1 MSSAEIISIEDIRD
15 IRDKKKRQEIRKGLH
30 ERIDEAFNEIEEKI
44 EGSMPSLMEITGEV
58 FKARQGITKSIV
70 ESLVELRYAEEKTR
84 QTMLCPCGCKRR
96 LRSPGTVDRTIET
109 LVGKISISRPYFYCE
124 RSNMGLYPMDEALGL
139 TERRK
144 QLDVQKAIAGLA
156 KEMPY
161 TSACEMYENL
171 TGLKV
176 AEHCA
181 HEITNEVAEGL
192 GVLEVSPSREEID
205 KKIVTAGKGKGRKWR
220 PIMVIGIDGSD
231 APTRYQEEK
240 QKKGGRPRWKG
251 QWREAKGFRIYLV
264 DGDRIEHV
272 ISWHQIQTEEELF
285 SSLREVKAAGL
296 IPEEL
301 VRLCV
306 VADGAPWIWN
316 RVREV
321 FPTSKEVLDY
331 YHCSE
336 HIHRI
341 AEVQYGS
348 DPYQAL
354 EWVEATIARLFCND
368 IEGVVSSLRG
378 MIPEGEEAA
387 NVIDKG
393 IGYLQKN
400 KERMVYKTLRKGG
413 YPLGSGGI
421 ESAHKFISHVRLKR
435 SGAWWY
441 VSNGNNMLALRCA
454 KYNDTF
460 DRIFDRRQQ
469 KLKEKVA
476 KN

>member
-1 MSSAEIISIEDIRD
+1 MRSAAIVSLEDIRS
-15 IRDKKKRQEIRKGLH
+15 KKKREEIRTSLH
-30 ERIDEAFNEIEEKI
+30 ERIDEAFREIEENI
-44 EGSMPSLMEITGEV
+44 EGTMPGLMEITGEV

-70 ESLVELRYAEEKTR
+70 ESLVDLRYADEKTR

-96 LRSPGTVDRTIET
+96 LKSQGTVERTVET
-109 LVGKISISRPYFYCE
+109 VVGKIRIRRPYFYCE
-124 RSNMGLYPMDEALGL
+124 KSNTGIYPMDEALGL

-144 QLDVQKAIAGLA
+144 QLDVQKAITGLA

-161 TSACEMYENL
+161 ASACELYESL

-176 AEHCA
+176 GSHCA

-192 GVLEVSPSREEID
+192 GVLEVSPSREEVER
-205 KKIVTAGKGKGRKWR
+205 KIESAGRKKGRKWR
-220 PIMVIGIDGSD
+220 PIMVVGIDGAD
-231 APTRYQEEK
+231 APTREQEEK
-240 QKKGGRPRWKG
+240 QRKGGRPRWKG

-264 DGDRIEHV
+264 DGDRIDHV
-272 ISWHQIQTEEELF
+272 VSWHQIQNEEELF
-285 SSLREVKAAGL
+285 ESLRKVKTAGL

-316 RVREV
+316 RVHEV
-321 FPTSKEVLDY
+321 FPTAKEVLDY

-336 HIHRI
+336 HVHRI
-341 AEVQYGS
+341 AEIQYKT

-368 IEGVVSSLRG
+368 VEGVVSSLRG
-378 MIPEGEEAA
+378 MIPESEEAA
-387 NVIDKG
+387 SVIERG

-400 KERMVYKTLRKGG
+400 KERMAYKTLRKGG

-469 KLKEKVA
+469 KLKEKVS